1 MLLLKLSLLPFK
13 LTAKLA
19 LYITGGIILAV
30 VFLLTTVNG
39 LLSGMLKLIGTII
52 ILAAVFAVVS
62 MFATI
67 GFNMGAFISILISS
81 GAVLLAMYLP
91 NFMQFIFNKVSYI
104 SYFLFDAAS
113 FKLF

>member
-13 LTAKLA
+13 LSAKLA

-39 LLSGMLKLIGTII
+39 LLSGLLKLIGTII
-52 ILAAVFAVVS
+52 ILAAVFDAVS

-67 GFNMGAFISILISS
+67 GFNMGALISILITS
-81 GAVLLAMYLP
+81 GAVLLAMYVP
-91 NFMQFIFNKVSYI
+91 DFIQFIFNKVSDI

-113 FKLF
+113 FRLF